1 MLHPLENSQL
11 LVIEDHPAQ
20 LMTLT
25 DILSADGLSP
35 IGCLSGKEAL
45 AACEQHDVHVAILD
59 LRLSDMDGL
68 TVLQLLKERTPD
80 IKVIINTAYASLES
94 AIEAVNRNAFAYV
107 QKMGNPDELLAQVH
121 RAFHAHLAG
130 YSERLKHEVQ
140 AQTAELIRTNAIL
153 RQEIAEH
160 ARAEEEIRRLNAEL
174 ETRVQQR
181 TAQLEEANEEL
192 KSFAYIVSHDLKA
205 PLRSITQL
213 ITWLVE
219 DCAVGLNDQG
229 KEYMNLLRHR
239 VQRMNNLINGV
250 LEYSRIER
258 VSRAAESIDLAQLL
272 AEVLDT
278 LAPPPSITITLPESL
293 PIIHGDRIRVAQVFQ
308 NLIGNAI
315 KFLDK
320 PHGNITVDCADDG
333 DRWTFTVTDNGP
345 GIDPKQHEKIFQI
358 FQTLHS
364 RDEVES
370 TGIGLTIVK
379 KIIES
384 SGGSIWVT
392 SAVGQGTS
400 FVFTLPKPNT
410 CEQAASA

>member
-140 AQTAELIRTNAIL
+140 EQTAELIRTNATL

-192 KSFAYIVSHDLKA
+192 QSFAYIVSHDLKA
-205 PLRSITQL
+205 PLRGITQL

-229 KEYMNLLRHR
+229 KEYVDLLHHR

-250 LEYSRIER
+250 LEYSRIGR
-258 VSRAAESIDLAQLL
+258 VSRSAESINLKQLL
-272 AEVLDT
+272 SEVLDT
-278 LAPPPSITITLPESL
+278 LAPPPYITITLPESL
-293 PIIHGDRIRVAQVFQ
+293 PMIRGDRIRVAQVFQ

-320 PHGNITVDCADDG
+320 PHGDIMVGCADDG
-333 DRWTFTVTDNGP
+333 DRWKFSVTDNGP
-345 GIDPKQHEKIFQI
+345 GIDPQQHEKIFQI

-392 SAVGQGTS
+392 SAVGQRS
-400 FVFTLPKPNT
+400 CFEFTLPKTNAL
-410 CEQAASA
+410 EQTVSP